1 MDTVGAARWDFIA
14 IGFSGD
20 ALANQNTVNW
30 SSGFTNFASSLA
42 TLSGSNAGE
51 KCLGERLAGKTA
63 LITAAGQASAARPRW
78 PWRAKAPR

>member
-30 SSGFTNFASSLA
+30 SSGFTNFGSSLA
-42 TLSGSNAGE
+42 TLLGSNAGE
-51 KCLGERLAGKTA
+51 
-63 LITAAGQASAARPRW
+63 
-78 PWRAKAPR
+78 